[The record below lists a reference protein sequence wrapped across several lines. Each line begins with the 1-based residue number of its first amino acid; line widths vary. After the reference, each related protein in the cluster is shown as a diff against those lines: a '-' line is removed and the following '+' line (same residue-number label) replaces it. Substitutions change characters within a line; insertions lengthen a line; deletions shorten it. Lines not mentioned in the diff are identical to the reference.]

1 MTNLVRIFVLALLV
15 CSACAGPVKK
25 AESGALV
32 GGDPMDTKS
41 EQLIGDAPSDK
52 EQDEAEPMKMDEP
65 KSDALMSSEKD
76 AKEKERQRR
85 MDGTDMKA
93 EAEKSDEKS
102 ESKSEK
108 LESSMDK
115 SDEKAEAEK
124 SEESSMDKSD
134 AEAVKADEKSEEK
147 RERRESDESKKSEA
161 AELKANMEQSPEMM
175 MPEHLI
181 GNEPMA
187 PMPEALIGGPAGPG
201 VPPTPSPCDVPEF
214 KYYQPHPTD
223 VHKYYQCDP
232 WGTFVEKVCDGGRIW
247 DRWTLRCQA
256 EDKIVNFTSVLPEN
270 FKNVSTFNCTVRGQ
284 QCLHGICVEE
294 LTGVY
299 TCSCQANYTGEF
311 CEIHSEDLFAEIMGG
326 NFSVEDY
333 VRRVSWHNVSL
344 DITYYEQF
352 KSILEPAVY
361 EKLISYLS
369 HYKGGEIRYDT
380 LINRLVKDILGDI
393 YPDVEFLKHFNISQ
407 RSVISSIRLV
417 PNLLSYARYS
427 SDRYPEVLVQ
437 YEHILDQLWNYLNST
452 MPTLRQE
459 AIQYT
464 HLAQF
469 FLNGTISPDNW
480 KVLNSTVARRFG
492 GRNFLNDTV
501 YTSDVELKDTIH
513 RNFVTIVEK
522 VNKLYELIHTYER
535 AVVAQWKKDP
545 ETIFRTVVDLEL
557 PGSLEFV
564 NLFDE
569 IRKVNCE
576 IWQSLVSYGF
586 WYITNIFN
594 TQPIH

>member
-1 MTNLVRIFVLALLV
+1 
-15 CSACAGPVKK
+15 
-25 AESGALV
+25 
-32 GGDPMDTKS
+32 
-41 EQLIGDAPSDK
+41 
-52 EQDEAEPMKMDEP
+52 
-65 KSDALMSSEKD
+65 
-76 AKEKERQRR
+76 
-85 MDGTDMKA
+85 
-93 EAEKSDEKS
+93 
-102 ESKSEK
+102 
-108 LESSMDK
+108 
-115 SDEKAEAEK
+115 
-124 SEESSMDKSD
+124 
-134 AEAVKADEKSEEK
+134 
-147 RERRESDESKKSEA
+147 
-161 AELKANMEQSPEMM
+161 
-175 MPEHLI
+175 
-181 GNEPMA
+181 
-187 PMPEALIGGPAGPG
+187 
-201 VPPTPSPCDVPEF
+201 
-214 KYYQPHPTD
+214 
-223 VHKYYQCDP
+223 
-232 WGTFVEKVCDGGRIW
+232 
-247 DRWTLRCQA
+247 
-256 EDKIVNFTSVLPEN
+256 
-270 FKNVSTFNCTVRGQ
+270 
-284 QCLHGICVEE
+284 
-294 LTGVY
+294 
-299 TCSCQANYTGEF
+299 
-311 CEIHSEDLFAEIMGG
+311 MGG